1 LQASRTVNQAI
12 GRVIRHVK
20 DYGCI
25 FLCDERFSNNTIEIS
40 KWMKDR
46 KRIWDRRN
54 VDKLQD
60 EVQKFF
66 ELNIERFKEVKKKKR
81 KRDEVVPATNP
92 EESGVYTVPLD
103 YDTEV
108 SMAETNKRQK
118 LSSLMFSS

>member
-1 LQASRTVNQAI
+1 
-12 GRVIRHVK
+12 
-20 DYGCI
+20 
-25 FLCDERFSNNTIEIS
+25 
-40 KWMKDR
+40 MKDR

-81 KRDEVVPATNP
+81 KRDEVVPATHP